1 MTSSYQSQQ
10 EKAFR
15 ILGAPPDISKT
26 NYLETEVDMVD
37 AVNKQIDENQKDLE
51 RHYDQLINIWN
62 HQYEKDARAPQKL
75 LDLVKTG
82 KQAYFDV
89 KEFNEFNKRASKLQ
103 RGIEAVRNAKVLS
116 TTDLLAWQKA
126 IQHPDYKDGLKEL
139 GRYEAIQKARQLSA
153 EYGDQASA
161 EARRRGEAGVA
172 HLIDKGPG
180 NIHEFHFS
188 NIKDKDGLK
197 NHWPLMFMSG
207 GAGLKV
213 DVSHIYG
220 QKPGTTLQT
229 LANAKPGTYSYIYDS
244 LLHYY
249 LYQHSPI
256 AYGTGDKIDRN
267 LLEHFVKHKEVAQKN
282 FLEAFG
288 QADQTAKIEKLGE
301 LLTYELRDNPKIL
314 ADWVNTYKHTFGGI
328 GTAKAWQAEYVYK
341 LGTSGKLGRDELET
355 ALNEPFEAHDSTPE
369 HPHWVTVSDYWK
381 PQAAKMRAG
390 VTKYERDLMTS
401 QLQDEQAWQFGIAE
415 ELISA
420 DNKGRKVPRTIRERN
435 DLIQKWMQQT
445 GVTDFTK
452 VPDNLKNLSYAGQV
466 NDQHWETQL
475 ARRELDGGAI
485 TEKDINFFEDPLL
498 ADKWRKKLKER
509 GGSISAD
516 NRNDF
521 VKAEVDRLLNHTLG
535 DTNKTPEYV
544 QVEKNLK
551 GIYKRAFD
559 AEYARSKDTA
569 LATTAAEDAVLAKVQ
584 DHIDGKIDLGERVRH
599 TADVESIAQI
609 NKTREAIVKN
619 PSLIS
624 SDKPWEGEAPH
635 LQAAAKY
642 FQGVKSGKRNLVIPA
657 YYYNFKGIKKLP
669 NGQPAT
675 PQNLMRY
682 RLEATGIL
690 KNGEIKFI
698 EDGLPI
704 TVQKQLANNTP
715 SSVYRACQEN
725 VDQDWILNATS
736 DPLAKANG
744 GYDAI
749 RHIDDDSETFR
760 TDKLEKPL
768 TQHTIGEVLGLM
780 NQGYDNFGLYDIS
793 REGLIDILE
802 NSNAQLDDLFDK
814 NNQDLIILGRLRQ
827 KSQANQKYSTLTQQ
841 YRRLVNIRP
850 EDREQWLQIVGNL
863 GPYSQLENLLPAC
876 ATALVQET
884 LQ

>member
-15 ILGAPPDISKT
+15 MLGAPPDISKT

-51 RHYDQLINIWN
+51 KHYDQLLGIWN
-62 HQYEKDARAPQKL
+62 HQFEKDTRAPQQL

-89 KEFNEFNKRASKLQ
+89 KEFNEFNKRLSKQ
-103 RGIEAVRNAKVLS
+103 RRGLEAVENAKTYATS
-116 TTDLLAWQKA
+116 DLLKYQEAVEN
-126 IQHPDYKDGLKEL
+126 PDYKSGLKEL
-139 GRYEAIQKARQLSA
+139 TQYEAVERARLLQTK
-153 EYGDQASA
+153 YGEDAA
-161 EARRRGEAGVA
+161 TVALENNEPGIA
-172 HLIDKGPG
+172 HLIRQGVG
-180 NIHEFHFS
+180 NINEFYLS
-188 NIKDKDGLK
+188 NIKDQDDLK
-197 NHWPLMFMSG
+197 NHFPLFLDLARSG
-207 GAGLKV
+207 MKV

-220 QKPGTTLQT
+220 NKPGTDLRTLD
-229 LANAKPGTYSYIYDS
+229 NAAPGEFDYVYNAVLSN
-244 LLHYY
+244 Y
-249 LYQHSPI
+249 LYNHSPI
-256 AYGTGDKIDRN
+256 AYGTGDRIDRN
-267 LLEHFVKHKEVAQKN
+267 LLKHFVEKKQVDHKN
-282 FLEAFG
+282 YLESYGKATK
-288 QADQTAKIEKLGE
+288 TAGRENAGE
-301 LLTYELRDNPKIL
+301 LLTYQIRDNPKIL
-314 ADWVNTYKHTFGGI
+314 SDWVNTYQSTFGGI
-328 GTAKAWQAEYVYK
+328 AAAKNWQADYVHQ
-341 LGTSGKLGRDELET
+341 LGATGKLGRDELET
-355 ALNEPFEAHDSTPE
+355 ALNEPFESFDNQT
-369 HPHWVTVSDYWK
+369 VTVSDYWK
-381 PQAAKMRAG
+381 PQAARMRAG

-401 QLQDEQAWQFGIAE
+401 QLQDEQARQFGIAE

-445 GVTDFTK
+445 GVTDFAK
-452 VPDNLKNLSYAGQV
+452 LPDNLKNLSYAGQV

-635 LQAAAKY
+635 LEQAAKY
-642 FQGVKSGKRNLVIPA
+642 FQGIKSGKRNLVIPA

>member
-15 ILGAPPDISKT
+15 MLGAPPDISKT
-26 NYLETEVDMVD
+26 NYLETEVDMVE

-62 HQYEKDARAPQKL
+62 HQYKKDARAPQQL
-75 LDLVKTG
+75 LNLVRTG

-103 RGIEAVRNAKVLS
+103 RGIEAVRNAEILS
-116 TTDLLAWQKA
+116 TTDLIAWQKA

-153 EYGDQASA
+153 EYGDQASE
-161 EARRRGEAGVA
+161 EAKRRGEPGVA

-180 NIHEFHFS
+180 NIHEFYFDV
-188 NIKDKDGLK
+188 IKDRDGLK
-197 NHWPLMFMSG
+197 NHWPLMFTVG
-207 GAGLKV
+207 GLGLKV

-229 LANAKPGTYSYIYDS
+229 LANAEPGTYSYIYDS
-244 LLHYY
+244 ILHYY

-267 LLEHFVKHKEVAQKN
+267 LLNHFVKHKEVAQKN
-282 FLEAFG
+282 FLEAYG
-288 QADQTAKIEKLGE
+288 KAVGTAKIENLGE
-301 LLTYELRDNPKIL
+301 LLTYEIRDNPKIL

-328 GTAKAWQAEYVYK
+328 AAAKNWQAEYVHK
-341 LGTSGKLGRDELET
+341 LGTSGKLSRDALEL
-355 ALNEPFEAHDSTPE
+355 ALNEPFEAHDSTPDN
-369 HPHWVTVSDYWK
+369 PHWVTVSDYWK

-390 VTKYERDLMTS
+390 VTKYERELMQS
-401 QLQDEQAWQFGIAE
+401 QLQAKEAENFAIAD

-420 DNKGRKVPRTIRERN
+420 DNSGRKEPRTLRERN

-445 GVTDFTK
+445 GETDFAK

-466 NDQHWETQL
+466 NDQHWDAHL
-475 ARRELDGGAI
+475 AMRELNGGAI

-498 ADKWRKKLKER
+498 GDKWRKKLKER

-516 NRNDF
+516 GRNDF
-521 VKAEVDRLLNHTLG
+521 VKAEVDELMNRTLG
-535 DTNKTPEYV
+535 GTNKTPEYV
-544 QVEKNLK
+544 QVEKALK
-551 GIYKRAFD
+551 GVYQRAFA

-569 LATTAAEDAVLAKVQ
+569 IATTAAEDAVKATVQ
-584 DHIDGKIDLGERVRH
+584 QHHDGKIDLTERIRH

-609 NKTREAIVKN
+609 NKTRDAIVKN

-635 LQAAAKY
+635 LEQAAEY
-642 FQGVKSGKRNLVIPA
+642 FQGIKSGKRGLAIPA
-657 YYYNFKGIKKLP
+657 YYYNFRGIKTLP

-690 KNGEIKFI
+690 KNGEIKFP
-698 EDGLPI
+698 EDGLSSK
-704 TVQKQLANNTP
+704 TQQQLANNTP

-725 VDQDWILNATS
+725 IDEDWILNTTS

-802 NSNAQLDDLFDK
+802 NSNIQLNDMFDK
-814 NNQDLIILGRLRQ
+814 RNQDLLILGRLRQ
-827 KSQANQKYSTLTQQ
+827 KAQSNQQYSSLTQQ
-841 YRRLVNIRP
+841 YRRLVNIRQ
-850 EDREQWLQIVGNL
+850 EDREQWLQLVGNL
-863 GPYSQLENLLPAC
+863 NPYDQLENLLPAC